1 MAKAAHSMIRVLDED
16 RAVAFYRDALG
27 LDRIDINRFDG
38 FSLIYLSNAETG
50 FEVELTVNDDRSEP
64 YAHGDGYGH
73 LAVVVD
79 DLDDAHRR
87 MTDLG
92 YAPRD
97 IRDFHKD
104 GRPFARFFFVADPD
118 GYQIE
123 VIQKGGRFS

>member
-38 FSLIYLSNAETG
+38 FSLIYMSNAETG

-79 DLDDAHRR
+79 DLDAEHRR
-87 MTDLG
+87 MTALG

-97 IRDFHKD
+97 IRDFLKD

>member
-27 LDRIDINRFDG
+27 LDRIDIHRFDG
-38 FSLIYLSNAETG
+38 FSLIYMSNAETG
-50 FEVELTVNDDRSEP
+50 FEVELTVNDDRREP
-64 YAHGDGYGH
+64 YSHGDGYGH

-79 DLDDAHRR
+79 DLEAAHRR
-87 MTDLG
+87 MAALG
-92 YAPRD
+92 HAPRD
-97 IRDFHKD
+97 IREFLKD

-123 VIQKGGRFS
+123 VIQKGGRFT

>member
-50 FEVELTVNDDRSEP
+50 FEVELTVND
-64 YAHGDGYGH
+64 
-73 LAVVVD
+73 
-79 DLDDAHRR
+79 LDAAHRR

-97 IRDFHKD
+97 IRDFQKD

>member
-79 DLDDAHRR
+79 DLDAAHRR

-97 IRDFHKD
+97 IRDFQKD

-118 GYQIE
+118 G
-123 VIQKGGRFS
+123 

>member
-27 LDRIDINRFDG
+27 LDRIDIHRFDG
-38 FSLIYLSNAETG
+38 FSLIYMSNAETG
-50 FEVELTVNDDRSEP
+50 FEVELTVNDDRREP
-64 YAHGDGYGH
+64 YSHGDGYGH

-79 DLDDAHRR
+79 DLEAAHRR
-87 MTDLG
+87 MAELG
-92 YAPRD
+92 HAPRD
-97 IRDFHKD
+97 IREFLKD

-123 VIQKGGRFS
+123 VIQKGGRFT

>member
-79 DLDDAHRR
+79 DLDAAHRR

-92 YAPRD
+92 YGPRD
-97 IRDFHKD
+97 IRDFRKD

>member
-1 MAKAAHSMIRVLDED
+1 MAKAVHTMIRVLDED

-27 LDRIDINRFDG
+27 LDRIDIHRLDG
-38 FSLIYLSNAETG
+38 FSLIYMSNAETG
-50 FEVELTVNDDRSEP
+50 FEVELTVNHGRTEP
-64 YAHGDGYGH
+64 YQLGDGYGH

-79 DLDDAHRR
+79 DLEAEHRK

-97 IRDFHKD
+97 IKDFLKN
-104 GRPFARFFFVADPD
+104 GQKFARFFFIADPD

-123 VIQKGGRFS
+123 VIQKGGRFA